1 MARVP
6 VHTPDDAPEE
16 ARETLTALGE
26 RVGKVI
32 NIFGGMAHAPA
43 LLEMYATTEKLLR
56 EESSLGE
63 RVRQAIHLTVANV
76 NECGYCQAAYTGA
89 ARQAG
94 WSGEEAKQIRRGEL
108 VEDDK
113 LTALLAVTRE
123 VAANTGYVEDVTW
136 KTAREAGWSDK
147 ELLEA
152 YADVIRTIMTN
163 YFNHMVGTELDLPP
177 APELG

>member
-1 MARVP
+1 MPRVP

-32 NIFGGMAHAPA
+32 NIFGEMAHAPA
-43 LLEMYATTEKLLR
+43 LLEMYASTENLLR
-56 EESSLGE
+56 EKSSLDE
-63 RVRQAIHLTVANV
+63 RIRQAIHLTVANV
-76 NECGYCQAAYTGA
+76 NACDYCQAAYTGA
-89 ARQAG
+89 AKQAG
-94 WSGEEAKQIRRGEL
+94 FDTEETKHIRRGEL
-108 VEDDK
+108 PDDDK
-113 LTALLAVTRE
+113 LTALLGVARE
-123 VAANTGYVEDVTW
+123 VAANTGYVEDTTW

-163 YFNHMVGTELDLPP
+163 YFNHMVGTDLDLPA
-177 APELG
+177 APELD